1 MIDIVTVV
9 FHEEIPILRV
19 QAQSIDLYC
28 QPDLVQ
34 SIRVIVNDSAEI
46 ADQIDT
52 AWWGKFRDCVHIIS
66 RDQYTTQWVDDGWVS
81 QQALKIVGSAE
92 SCSGWAMVMDAKT
105 VLTRPVDK
113 TLWDKQGRLR
123 SGSFEIYP
131 VFYPAKDIVN
141 QLFDIELTTQLG
153 PGGVPFF
160 FKTDIVR
167 SMIAEIQ
174 YRTGESFI
182 PWFQAQGLLTEF
194 VLYSGYV
201 AACKSQVYNQQDNAI
216 VTVNICHSETGIFGI
231 KLKQMLNNKPLT
243 VGIHRHVW
251 NTITAE
257 QQQQYRE
264 FLIKRG
270 LTCAADLT

>member
-9 FHEEIPILRV
+9 FQEEIPILRV

-28 QPDLVQ
+28 QRDLVQ
-34 SIRVIVNDSAEI
+34 NILVIVNDLSEI
-46 ADQIDT
+46 AKQIDP
-52 AWWGKFRDCVHIIS
+52 AWWGQFRGRVRIVH
-66 RDQYTTQWVDDGWVS
+66 RDQYSAHWVDNGWVS
-81 QQALKIVGSAE
+81 QQALKIAGSAE

-105 VLTRPVDK
+105 VLVRPVDL
-113 TLWDKQGRLR
+113 TLWDAAGRLR
-123 SGSFEIYP
+123 SGSFEIYS
-131 VFYPAKDIVN
+131 VFYPARDIVN
-141 QLFDIELTTQLG
+141 HLFGINLTTQLG

-167 SMIAEIQ
+167 SMIAEVQ
-174 YRTGESFI
+174 HRTGESFV
-182 PWFQAQGLLTEF
+182 PWFQDQGRLTEF

-201 AACKSQVYNQQDNAI
+201 AACKTQVYNQQDNAI
-216 VTVNICHSETGIFGI
+216 VPVNICHSETGIFDV
-231 KLKQMLNNKPLT
+231 KLKQMINNTPLT
-243 VGIHRHVW
+243 VGIHRRAW

-270 LTCAADLT
+270 LTRAIELT